1 MKSNNHYIWEEYK
14 KSNAYS
20 VALSWAD
27 QLKEYAKQAGNDHR
41 GIRIVNKRNLTLS
54 NQRHAD
60 CQIVWSTG
68 PDNWAYHLPINTHNV
83 NNSVC
88 VEAHTGNSLSFYT
101 V

>member
-14 KSNAYS
+14 KSSAYS

-27 QLKEYAKQAGNDHR
+27 QLKEYAKQTGDDPK

-54 NQRHAD
+54 SQRHAD
-60 CQIVWSTG
+60 CQIVWNKG
-68 PDNWAYHLPINTHNV
+68 PDNWAYHLPINRNFV
-83 NNSVC
+83 NNTVC
-88 VEAHTGNSLSFYT
+88 IEAHSGHSLSFYT